1 MQPEVSEQNMK
12 DYQGEISVAVLDELM
27 AMANGFATLRIRA
40 MEMALQLSGSE
51 LADRCRQRF
60 GLSVDWRTLRESIY
74 QRKMARLKMNGDTEL
89 WDALQR
95 SGRLL
100 DLFVCLVYWPVAE
113 WGIIS
118 DVKAWAAPK
127 RLPGRFPF
135 GTSRAYGSVE
145 RPNQGGLAK
154 RPFLEIHSRLD
165 PDTVRA
171 IFKKLGVLPG
181 KGDLIDELL
190 KRSDRKLNGN
200 TSM

>member
-1 MQPEVSEQNMK
+1 MQPEISEQNMK

-27 AMANGFATLRIRA
+27 A

-118 DVKAWAAPK
+118 DVKAWAAQNGCLDDFPSE
-127 RLPGRFPF
+127 RL
-135 GTSRAYGSVE
+135 E
-145 RPNQGGLAK
+145 RMEVLSDRIKGV
-154 RPFLEIHSRLD
+154 FLEIHSRLD

>member
-1 MQPEVSEQNMK
+1 LDKINSEVNDMQPEVSEQNMK

-27 AMANGFATLRIRA
+27 A

-118 DVKAWAAPK
+118 DVKAWAAQNGCLDDFPSE
-127 RLPGRFPF
+127 RL
-135 GTSRAYGSVE
+135 E
-145 RPNQGGLAK
+145 RMEVLSDRIKGV
-154 RPFLEIHSRLD
+154 FLEIHSRLD